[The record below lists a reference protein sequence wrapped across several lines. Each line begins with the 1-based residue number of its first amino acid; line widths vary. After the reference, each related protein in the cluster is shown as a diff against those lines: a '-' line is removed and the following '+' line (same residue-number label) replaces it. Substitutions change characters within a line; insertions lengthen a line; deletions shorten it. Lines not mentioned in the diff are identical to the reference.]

1 MSPPSIHLSDVTV
14 RIPVWSAPANRS
26 LKQAALRFTTGGRL
40 LAGDSGRFEV
50 AALDGVSLDL
60 KPGTR
65 LGLSGHNGA
74 GKTTLLRVLAGILK
88 PTSGTAVINGDS
100 AVLITPSMGL
110 SPELTGRE
118 FIRLQSLMTGIAP
131 REIERQ
137 TESIIE
143 FSELGDFINLPVR
156 TYSSGM
162 QTRLSFSV
170 VTAYPTDIVLLDEGL
185 GTGDASFQKKA
196 RERMEHWLN
205 NAAIVV
211 LASHSD
217 ALIRSMCSSA
227 VFLEKGRVVREET
240 FG

>member
-1 MSPPSIHLSDVTV
+1 
-14 RIPVWSAPANRS
+14 
-26 LKQAALRFTTGGRL
+26 
-40 LAGDSGRFEV
+40 
-50 AALDGVSLDL
+50 
-60 KPGTR
+60 
-65 LGLSGHNGA
+65 
-74 GKTTLLRVLAGILK
+74 
-88 PTSGTAVINGDS
+88 
-100 AVLITPSMGL
+100 
-110 SPELTGRE
+110 
-118 FIRLQSLMTGIAP
+118 MTGIAP

-196 RERMEHWLN
+196 SERMEHWLN

-240 FG
+240 FS

>member
-1 MSPPSIHLSDVTV
+1 MSPPSIQLTNVTV
-14 RIPVWSAPANRS
+14 RIPIWSAPANRS

-40 LAGDSGRFEV
+40 LAGGSGRFEV

-60 KPGTR
+60 QAGTR
-65 LGLSGHNGA
+65 LGLCGHNGS

-88 PTSGTAVINGDS
+88 PTTGTALIEGDT
-100 AVLITPSMGL
+100 AVLIMPSMGL

-131 REIERQ
+131 KDVDRQ
-137 TESIIE
+137 IDSIIE
-143 FSELGDFINLPVR
+143 FSELGDFIDLPVR
-156 TYSSGM
+156 TYSTGM

-185 GTGDASFQKKA
+185 GTGDESFQKKA
-196 RERMEHWLN
+196 RDRMEHWLN

-217 ALIRSMCSSA
+217 ALIRSMCNSA
-227 VFLEKGRVVREET
+227 VYLEKGRIMREEI
-240 FG
+240 FS